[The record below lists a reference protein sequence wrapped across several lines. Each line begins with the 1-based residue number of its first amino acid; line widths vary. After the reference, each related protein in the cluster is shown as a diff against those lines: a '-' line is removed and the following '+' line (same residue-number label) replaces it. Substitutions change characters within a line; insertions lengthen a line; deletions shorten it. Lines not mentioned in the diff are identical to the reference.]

1 MARNGW
7 GIYDLMAI
15 RVGIYGL
22 DGWGSYGKVS
32 CCFVRLPW
40 LHKVHVSLPFHVAMK
55 QAWFTLIQAWNRN
68 T

>member
-1 MARNGW
+1 MAYN
-7 GIYDLMAI
+7 
-15 RVGIYGL
+15 
-22 DGWGSYGKVS
+22 GWGSYGKVS

-40 LHKVHVSLPFHVAMK
+40 LHKVRVSLPFHVAMK